1 MVGFE
6 YLDDPESYA
15 VGSAATGWV
24 SQTVIHAGQIKG
36 ERSDEEAFQK
46 RMSNGFLG
54 EIKSV
59 LSTAKKAEEATSKLG
74 SCCLAG

>member
-15 VGSAATGWV
+15 GGSTAPGRV
-24 SQTVIHAGQIKG
+24 SQAGQVKG
-36 ERSDEEAFQK
+36 ERSDEEALQK

-54 EIKSV
+54 E
-59 LSTAKKAEEATSKLG
+59 
-74 SCCLAG
+74 